1 MRIFHIFISIFLLL
15 SCSFDNK
22 SGIWQDNNEVPNKKQ
37 NSFKDFKKLSSSN
50 NTFNKIVEI
59 NQNFE
64 FNLTNPITNYGW
76 NDELY
81 NEGNNF
87 DNFKYDDINT
97 LIFKSKKLTKY
108 QINNY
113 ILYNKNKLIFSD
125 QNGNLIIFSVKENR
139 IVNKFNFY
147 KNQYKKIKKVLNLIV
162 ENNTIYV
169 SDNLGFLY
177 AFNYETNKILWAKN
191 YKVPYRSNLKIL
203 QQKLIA
209 ATENNNLF
217 FFDKT
222 NGNILTFIPTEENV
236 IQNKFLNNLSSNNK
250 FTFFI
255 NSYGSLYAINN
266 NNMKINWFQ
275 NLKETIDSNTSN
287 LFAGSKIINYNN
299 KLIISSNHSTYI
311 LDSNNGSILYKVN
324 FSSIIKPIIVKNYL
338 FIITKN
344 NLLISFD
351 LNKGDLIYSYNIN
364 DKVAEFLNIKKKNV
378 NFKSLFMMN
387 NNIFIFLKN
396 SYLLKFNVNG
406 NLLDVKKL
414 PSKIKSDP
422 IIIDKSIL
430 YLDKKNKLS
439 IIN

>member
-1 MRIFHIFISIFLLL
+1 MRIFYILISIFLLL

-22 SGIWQDNNEVPNKKQ
+22 SGIWQDNNEALVTKQ

-50 NTFNKIVEI
+50 DIFNKIVEI
-59 NQNFE
+59 NKNFE
-64 FNLTNPITNYGW
+64 FDLTNPTINYGW

-81 NEGNNF
+81 NNSNNL
-87 DNFKYDDINT
+87 DNFKYDDINN
-97 LIFKSKKLTKY
+97 LIFKSKKLSKY
-108 QINNY
+108 QVNNY
-113 ILYNKNKLIFSD
+113 ILYNKNRLILSD
-125 QNGNLIIFSVKENR
+125 QNGNLIIFSIKENK
-139 IVNKFNFY
+139 IVSKFNFY

-191 YKVPYRSNLKIL
+191 YKVPYRSNLKIF
-203 QQKLIA
+203 QQKLVA

-222 NGNILTFIPTEENV
+222 NGNILTFIPTEEKV
-236 IQNKFLNNLSSNNK
+236 IQNEFINNLSSNNK
-250 FTFFI
+250 FIFFI

-266 NNMKINWFQ
+266 KNMKISWFQ
-275 NLKETIDSNTSN
+275 NLKENIDTSASN
-287 LFAGSKIINYNN
+287 LFTGSKIINYNN
-299 KLIISSNHSTYI
+299 KLVISSNNSTYI

-324 FSSIIKPIIVKNYL
+324 FSSNIKPIIVKNYL
-338 FIITKN
+338 FIVTKN

-351 LNKGDLIYSYNIN
+351 LNKGELIYSYNIN
-364 DKVAEFLNIKKKNV
+364 DKIAEFLNIKKKNV
-378 NFKSLFMMN
+378 NLKSLFLMN
-387 NNIFIFLKN
+387 SNIFIFLKN
-396 SYLLKFNVNG
+396 SYLLKFNING

-414 PSKIKSDP
+414 PSKIKSNP
-422 IIIDKSIL
+422 IIIDNSIL